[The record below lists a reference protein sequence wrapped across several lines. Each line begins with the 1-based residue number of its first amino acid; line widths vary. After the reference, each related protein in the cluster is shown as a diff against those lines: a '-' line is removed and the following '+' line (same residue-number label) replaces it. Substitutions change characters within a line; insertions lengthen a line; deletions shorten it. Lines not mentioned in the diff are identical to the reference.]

1 MGIDLRKP
9 IGILFLAYGALLAV
23 YGVARPQPVL
33 DLNINLIWGVVMAIF
48 GAVML
53 ALAWRKPGPSSR

>member
-23 YGVARPQPVL
+23 YGVARPQPIL
-33 DLNINLIWGVVMAIF
+33 DVNINLIWGSVMAIF
-48 GAVML
+48 GAIML
-53 ALAWRKPGPSSR
+53 ALAWRAPSSGKG